1 MASFAQLDD
10 NNVVINVIKIPN
22 DGDILDENGN
32 ESEALGIAKC
42 KLLFGGNDSN
52 WKQTFFG
59 DNPRRYRL
67 ASIGCLYDPQH
78 DIFTQKILWP
88 SWVLDTSTYKWV
100 PPVPKPAQTDLPE
113 EWFWEESSRSWV
125 KESILEPGPV
135 EGHTWHWNT
144 TTNEW
149 DLREIQE

>member
-42 KLLFGGNDSN
+42 KSLFGGNDSN

-59 DNPRRYRL
+59 ENPRRFQV
-67 ASIGCLYDPQH
+67 ASIGGSYDPQH
-78 DIFTQKILWP
+78 DVFIPKPLWT
-88 SWVLDTSTYKWV
+88 SWVLDTSTYTWV
-100 PPVPKPAQTDLPE
+100 APLSKPDDNDLPE
-113 EWFWEESSRSWV
+113 EWIWEESSRSWV
-125 KESILEPGPV
+125 AESIPEPEPLEGY
-135 EGHTWHWNT
+135 TWNWDT
-144 TTNEW
+144 TDGW
-149 DLREIQE
+149 VPREIEE